1 MYRENG
7 KITNAHLAKTAM
19 LYIRQSTARQVYENN
34 ESTVRQYALKD
45 KLIALGW
52 PADKIVTIDQDLGKS
67 GADSKNRDGFQ
78 LLVGE
83 VSNNLVGAVA
93 SIECSRLSRSS
104 ADWSRLTQFCAYTNT
119 LLIDADGIYDPNDF
133 NDRLLLGLKG
143 TMSEA
148 ELHFLQERMRGGL
161 MNKVRRGEL
170 KKPVPIGY
178 LYSEGQLVKNP
189 DTEVQNA
196 VEMLFEAFR
205 RTGSALGV
213 VRYFRA
219 KGFKFPYKVVKG
231 FYSGEVE
238 WIDLAI
244 HSVHNILH
252 NPCYAGV
259 YTYGEFQM
267 VWTPDGKKPKKMPR
281 EDWHVFIKDHHPAYI
296 SFEEFEA
303 NERVLRENC
312 VQRKEVDKKTPPR
325 EGAALIQ
332 GLAWCGKC
340 GYRMHVNYK
349 WYKGQNIHSYICNRD
364 ATESGGC
371 ICQSMSGRAI
381 DDKISE
387 LLLAKLTPEVIAQSV
402 EVQKELDNRQD
413 EAINY
418 YRMRVE
424 KCSYEANLARKRF
437 MGVDPDNR
445 LVALELESAWN
456 IKLKHLDEARNELD
470 KQEEGLQRARNERDY
485 SLMGT
490 LAENFSEAFQSGDI
504 SNKDKKRMVRYL
516 IEDVTLTRN
525 ERSILIQIR
534 YKGHTTQTAVIDAP
548 LSSFEAVAT
557 DPEVI
562 KIIDSASETAFPE
575 EIAALLNKRGYK
587 SGKGMAFT
595 KNMVKCI
602 MYRHAIPSMKER
614 YLDRGYII
622 SAAKAAS
629 MGITATWLMELIRS
643 GKYRGDFIR
652 VNSRNE
658 YVFPPEQESE
668 VDRMLL
674 NAAN

>member
-7 KITNAHLAKTAM
+7 KITNAHLVKTAM

-52 PADKIVTIDQDLGKS
+52 SAENIVTIDQDLGKS

-78 LLVGE
+78 FLVGE

-161 MNKVRRGEL
+161 MNKAKRGEL
-170 KKPVPIGY
+170 KKPVPVGY
-178 LYSEGQLVKNP
+178 LYSEDKLIKNP

-196 VEMLFEAFR
+196 VELLFEAFR

-231 FYSGEVE
+231 FHNGEVK

-244 HSVHNILH
+244 HSVINILH

-259 YTYGEFQM
+259 YTYGECQRM
-267 VWTPDGKKPKKMPR
+267 WTPDGKKPKMMPR
-281 EDWHVFIKDHHPAYI
+281 ENWYVFIKDHHPAYI
-296 SFEEFEA
+296 SLEEFDA
-303 NERVLRENC
+303 NERILKENYA
-312 VQRKEVDKKTPPR
+312 QRTDADKRTPPR

-340 GYRMHVNYK
+340 GHRMHVKYK
-349 WYKGQNIHSYICNRD
+349 WYKGRHIHSYICDRH
-364 ATESGGC
+364 ATEYSGS
-371 ICQSMSGRAI
+371 ICQSMSGKAV
-381 DDKISE
+381 DDKIVE
-387 LLLAKLTPEVIAQSV
+387 LLKAKLTPEIIAQSI
-402 EVQKELDNRQD
+402 EVQKELDSRQD
-413 EAINY
+413 ETLNY

-424 KCSYEANLARKRF
+424 KCNYEANIARKRF
-437 MGVDPDNR
+437 MSVDPDNR

-456 IKLKHLDEARNELD
+456 IKLKNLDDARNELAE
-470 KQEEGLQRARNERDY
+470 QEESLQRANNERDY
-485 SLMGT
+485 SLLDN
-490 LAENFSEAFQSGDI
+490 LAENFSEIFQSKDI
-504 SNKDKKRMVRYL
+504 SNKDRKRMVRYL
-516 IEDVTLTRN
+516 IEDVVLTRN

-534 YKGHTTQTAVIDAP
+534 YKGHTTQTAEIDAP
-548 LSSFEAVAT
+548 LPGFEACAT
-557 DPEVI
+557 KPEVI
-562 KIIDSASETAFPE
+562 KIIDSTSETTFVE
-575 EIAALLNKRGYK
+575 DIVDILNGQGFK
-587 SGKGMAFT
+587 SGKGMPFT
-595 KNMVKCI
+595 PNLVKSV
-602 MYRHAIPSMKER
+602 MYKHSIATMKER
-614 YLDRGYII
+614 YLNRGYITI
-622 SAAKAAS
+622 AMKAAS
-629 MGITATWLMELIRS
+629 MGISTTWLMELIKS
-643 GKYRGDFIR
+643 GKYQGEHIR

-658 YVFPPEQESE
+658 YVFPPEQESG
-668 VDRMLL
+668 V
-674 NAAN
+674 NQCSAQ